1 MTSRTT
7 RSVFG
12 STPAVARRD
21 LLKGSL
27 ALGLTPL
34 LSLALAGRSAASAAA
49 MSLKDLTAVYT
60 KANPLIVDGW
70 AFMPEVV
77 NSMMKTFEEQ
87 YHESVTFELIP
98 GDYAAT
104 MLNKMIAN
112 STVDGMYIKADAAKF
127 LDAGWIT
134 PLDTLDNIDKIKQDM
149 IPSFLKALTYKGH
162 LTSLPYYGGAK
173 GMVAYNEDI
182 LRQAGITAGNLPT
195 SWDDMYEACRLIKS
209 KGIVETPLVMLW
221 PPSTDGIV
229 DAWMAETMNRGDMVV
244 DDQFK
249 AVLSPKSGGADTLR
263 AWNRAWT
270 GGLVPP
276 NSLVLGGA
284 DARDIFLAGKAA
296 FIVFQSWHLK
306 TANDPQK
313 SKVAGKVKMLP
324 YAGQAWGLLD
334 YAGYAVVA
342 ARNDNK
348 KLREARAMRWA
359 EFMGYRDKEGKIL
372 VGKQWVIGA
381 GLSSAYQE
389 VEDDPDVIEAQKKWM
404 PDYPVMKNQLKE
416 NLQKIVAPPAW
427 KALWYSEWASYVATV
442 LSDAITGK
450 KPVDNVVSDMAARW
464 EVLRKSY
471 A

>member
-1 MTSRTT
+1 MSSRRTRGKSLPGSTT
-7 RSVFG
+7 R
-12 STPAVARRD
+12 RK

-27 ALGLTPL
+27 ALGFASFLPP
-34 LSLALAGRSAASAAA
+34 ALFGRSDAFAAA
-49 MSLKDLTAVYT
+49 MSLGNLTAADT
-60 KANPLIVDGW
+60 KADPLTVDGW

-77 NSMMKTFEEQ
+77 NSMMRIFEEQ
-87 YHESVTFELIP
+87 YQESVTFELIP

-127 LDAGWIT
+127 LDAGWIA
-134 PLDTLDNIDKIKQDM
+134 PLDTLNNIDKIKQDM
-149 IPSFLKALTYKGH
+149 LPAFWDALSYKDH

-182 LRQAGITAGNLPT
+182 LSQAGITEENLPK
-195 SWDDMYEACRLIKS
+195 SWDEMYEVCRFIKG

-229 DAWMAETMNRGDMVV
+229 DAWMAETMNRGDLVV

-249 AVLSPKSGGADTLR
+249 TVLSPTSGGADTLR
-263 AWNRAWT
+263 AWNRAWAD
-270 GGLVPP
+270 GLVPQ

-342 ARNDNK
+342 ARNDDE

-389 VEDDPDVIEAQKKWM
+389 VEDDPEVVEAQKKWM
-404 PDYPVMKNQLKE
+404 PDYLVMKGQLKE

-450 KPVDNVVSDMAARW
+450 KPVDGVVSDMAERW
-464 EVLRKSY
+464 EKLRKSY
-471 A
+471 T